1 MRRVGLLGALLAG
14 SLACASG
21 GTPDLETSWRDP
33 SVSALHFR
41 RVLISYVSNDDA
53 VRRRVEDKLAKQI
66 PNSFPAYRVAPDLNV
81 RDRRDATALMHEK
94 MFDGAIVMRVVDAQ
108 DRQTYVPLTT
118 WYTGYPSFYGY
129 LGSSWGMV
137 QRPGYVVT
145 DRMVSVETAIYSIHE
160 DKLLW
165 AARTRTLN
173 ANSSSKLV
181 DETVDAVVRE
191 LRGQRLIL

>member
-1 MRRVGLLGALLAG
+1 MRRALVAGAVLAG

-21 GTPDLETSWRDP
+21 GSPDLETSWRDP
-33 SVSALHFR
+33 SVSSLRFH
-41 RVLISYVSNDDA
+41 RVLVSYVSNDES

-66 PNSFPAYRVAPDLNV
+66 PNSFSAYRVTPNLDP
-81 RDRRDATALMHEK
+81 RDRKSATAMLREK
-94 MFDGAIVMRVVDAQ
+94 MFDGAIVMRVVDAK
-108 DRQTYVPLTT
+108 DRDSYVPLTT

-145 DRMVSVETAIYSIHE
+145 DRVVSVETTIYSIRD

-165 AARTRTLN
+165 AARTRALN
-173 ANSSSKLV
+173 ANSSTKLV

-191 LRGQRLIL
+191 LRGQRLIQ

>member
-1 MRRVGLLGALLAG
+1 MRRVRLLGALLAG
-14 SLACASG
+14 TLACATG

-33 SVSALHFR
+33 SVSTLHFR
-41 RVLISYVSNDDA
+41 RMLVSYVSNDES
-53 VRRRVEDKLAKQI
+53 VRQRVEDKLAKQI
-66 PNSFPAYRVAPDLNV
+66 PNSFPAYRVAPDLNL
-81 RDRRDATALMHEK
+81 RDRHAASALLREK

-108 DRQTYVPLTT
+108 DRQTYTPLTT

-145 DRMVSVETAIYSIHE
+145 DRVVSVETTIYSLND

-181 DETVDAVVRE
+181 DETVDAVVRA
-191 LRGQRLIL
+191 LRGQRLIM

>member
-1 MRRVGLLGALLAG
+1 MRPVRLLGALLAG
-14 SLACASG
+14 TLACASG
-21 GTPDLETSWRDP
+21 GSPDLETSWRDP

-41 RVLISYVSNDDA
+41 RVLVSYVSNDES

-66 PNSFPAYRVAPDLNV
+66 PNSFAAYRAAPDLNV
-81 RDRRDATALMHEK
+81 RDRPGASALLREK

-108 DRQTYVPLTT
+108 DRQSYVPLTT

-129 LGSSWGMV
+129 WGSSWGMV
-137 QRPGYVVT
+137 QRPGYVVN
-145 DRMVSVETAIYSIHE
+145 DRMVSVETAIYSIKD

-173 ANSSSKLV
+173 ANSPSKLV

-191 LRGQRLIL
+191 LRGQRLMQ

>member
-1 MRRVGLLGALLAG
+1 MRRVRLLGALLAG
-14 SLACASG
+14 TVACASG
-21 GTPDLETSWRDP
+21 GSPDIETSWRDP
-33 SVSALHFR
+33 AVSSLHFR
-41 RVLISYVSNDDA
+41 RVLVSYVSNDES
-53 VRRRVEDKLAKQI
+53 VRRRVEDKLSKQI
-66 PNSFPAYRVAPDLNV
+66 PNAFPAYQVAPDLNV
-81 RDRRDATALMHEK
+81 RDRPRASALMREK

-145 DRMVSVETAIYSIHE
+145 DRMVSVETAIYALND
-160 DKLLW
+160 DKLVW
-165 AARTRTLN
+165 AARTRSLN
-173 ANSSSKLV
+173 SSSSKLV

-191 LRGQRLIL
+191 LRGQRLMP